1 MKILTVMM
9 KYDYGV
15 EQRGYSYEYYNV
27 HLPLCDVAGE
37 NNVILFDFFVEFNR
51 NGKAAMNKRLKEL
64 IKIEKPD
71 LSIFCLFRDEFD
83 DSVLDEIR
91 SFTETVAYFF
101 DDPWRQDFVRR
112 WIKHFNYFTTSD
124 YYSLMNYYSEGIEN
138 VIHCPFGYNENIY
151 KKFDVEKK
159 YDVSFVGGQ
168 NGYRS
173 WLINILKKNKINVN
187 VFGRDWNNKGGWITQ
202 EEMVMIFNQSKIN
215 LNLSNNFSKD
225 YRFLLYSLSKPRELI
240 RAIKTKKY
248 KEMVKGRH
256 FEINA
261 CGGFQLSFFAPALNL
276 VYEID
281 KEIAVYEDISSIAD
295 HINFFLNNESIRNKI
310 ALKGYERS
318 QNDHSAQ
325 KYLKNLINTVIGA

>member
-37 NNVILFDFFVEFNR
+37 NNVILFDFFAEFNR

-91 SFTETVAYFF
+91 SFTKTVAYFF
-101 DDPWRQDFVRR
+101 DDPWRQDFVRH
-112 WIKHFNYFTTSD
+112 WIKHFDYFTTSD
-124 YYSLMNYYSEGIEN
+124 YYSLTSYHSEGIEN

-240 RAIKTKKY
+240 RAIRTKKY

-276 VYEID
+276 VYKID

-295 HINFFLNNESIRNKI
+295 HIKFFLNNEPIRNKI